1 MFGPLIIYF
10 WSLQT
15 TVEILT
21 TNKKVKM
28 IRLVFS
34 SRDLTSRPLDHQSP
48 PVTTRPGL
56 TLHKNFLSMQSQ
68 FSLFDN

>member
-34 SRDLTSRPLDHQSP
+34 SRDLNSRPLDYQSP

-56 TLHKNFLSMQSQ
+56 PPHKFPFYLKFM
-68 FSLFDN
+68 LFIVN